1 VRVNIGK
8 ILKAQGIRGEI
19 KISCLLD
26 QPSDISKIE
35 EIICG
40 EKSYKVLSSR
50 ALLPTFAVLALER
63 IADRNAAETL
73 VGLDIYVKKE
83 ALKLPADRFLIDD
96 LLGCGVYLTSGEY
109 LGKIKG
115 LSPCVSADIIH
126 CEGEKN
132 VSFPFLKDL
141 TAGVDIKNKK
151 LLLNSKRFYEVCVY
165 ED

>member
-1 VRVNIGK
+1 MCVNIGK
-8 ILKAQGIRGEI
+8 IVKAQGIRGEV

-26 QPSDISKIE
+26 QPNDILKIR
-35 EIICG
+35 EISCG
-40 EKSYKVLSSR
+40 GKTYKVLGSR
-50 ALLPTFAVLALER
+50 ALLPSFAILSLEGLAN
-63 IADRNAAETL
+63 RNAAETL
-73 VGLDIYVKKE
+73 VGLDIFAAKE
-83 ALKLPADRFLIDD
+83 ALMLPADRFLVDD

-126 CEGEKN
+126 CEGERK

-141 TAGVDIKNKK
+141 TAGVDIENKR

-165 ED
+165 EN